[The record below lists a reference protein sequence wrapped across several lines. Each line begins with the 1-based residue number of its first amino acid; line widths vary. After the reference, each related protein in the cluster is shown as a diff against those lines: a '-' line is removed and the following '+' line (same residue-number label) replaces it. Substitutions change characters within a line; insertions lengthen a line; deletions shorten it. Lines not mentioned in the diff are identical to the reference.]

1 MGLDIYWIGLLVL
14 IPLVAIV
21 AGYKNILSWLR
32 GTSAEKREPHPLD
45 EDAREFQLTF
55 LRVYLLVIGSEWL
68 QNPFMYSLFRN
79 EKTLD
84 EGTVSTLYI
93 STYISAAVSAFF
105 TGYLT
110 DRFGRRRACL
120 VFCGI
125 HSLAAISVCFD
136 ALPVLIAGRVLG
148 GVALTLLWTAF
159 ESWMIA
165 EYNERGFAHG
175 SRLSLTSLFGVMT
188 TSKCITAIG
197 AGVLG
202 HCVVLALGSKIHP
215 FILSGTLDLCAAIL
229 MLHTWKENWG
239 IDSSVDADLGNDK
252 VAKAQKKLPSD
263 RERTS
268 LWDPRLWALSFVT
281 CCFEGTI
288 FLFMF
293 FWPETLQ
300 DAHDRAHPGVNETI
314 PHGVIFSSLMAIMV
328 IGALSF
334 NLMVADQDGSHQQ
347 GLTTRHILTPTLLL
361 RYSLLASAICFFAA
375 AFFREEIVLFIS
387 FLLLEVCNGVY
398 VPSVAFYRGVIVSDE
413 ARARVYSLMNI
424 PLFVFVVV
432 ALRTANGS
440 DTGGRWQLVFFFCA
454 VLLLIAVL
462 VAVMYLYVDK
472 GNPEGFLEISSLGLA
487 SIDSTT
493 HFISLEAVGV
503 DSDSGI

>member
-14 IPLVAIV
+14 IPLVIIV
-21 AGYKNILSWLR
+21 AGHKTILSWFR
-32 GTSAEKREPHPLD
+32 GTSAEKRERNPLD
-45 EDAREFQLTF
+45 DDAREFQRTF

-84 EGTVSTLYI
+84 EATVSTLYI
-93 STYISAAVSAFF
+93 STYVSAAVSAFF

-125 HSLAAISVCFD
+125 HSMAAVSVCFD
-136 ALPVLIAGRVLG
+136 ALPVLIVGRVLG
-148 GVALTLLWTAF
+148 GVALSLLWTAF

-165 EYNERGFAHG
+165 EYNDRGFARG
-175 SRLSLTSLFGVMT
+175 AELSLDSMFGAMT
-188 TSKCITAIG
+188 TFKCITAIV

-215 FILSGTLDLCAAIL
+215 FILGVALDLCAAIL
-229 MLHTWKENWG
+229 MIHTWKENRG
-239 IDSSVDADLGNDK
+239 INSVAGADMESNK
-252 VAKAQKKLPSD
+252 AAEAQKQLPTD
-263 RERTS
+263 QERTS
-268 LWDPRLWALSFVT
+268 LWDPRLWAMSFVT
-281 CCFEGTI
+281 CCFDGAI

-300 DAHDRAHPGVNETI
+300 DAHNRAHPGANDAI
-314 PHGVIFSSLMAIMV
+314 PHGVIFASFMAIMA

-334 NLMVADQDGSHQQ
+334 NLMVADQGGGRQQ
-347 GLTTRHILTPTLLL
+347 GSTTRYALTPTLLL
-361 RYSLLASAICFFAA
+361 KGALLTSATCFFAA
-375 AFFREEIVLFIS
+375 AFLREEIALFIS
-387 FLLLEVCNGVY
+387 FLSLEVCNGIY
-398 VPSVAFYRGVIVSDE
+398 VPSVACHRGTIVTDE
-413 ARARVYSLMNI
+413 ARALNYSLMNI

-440 DTGGRWQLVFFFCA
+440 GGK
-454 VLLLIAVL
+454 
-462 VAVMYLYVDK
+462 Y
-472 GNPEGFLEISSLGLA
+472 
-487 SIDSTT
+487 T
-493 HFISLEAVGV
+493 
-503 DSDSGI
+503 